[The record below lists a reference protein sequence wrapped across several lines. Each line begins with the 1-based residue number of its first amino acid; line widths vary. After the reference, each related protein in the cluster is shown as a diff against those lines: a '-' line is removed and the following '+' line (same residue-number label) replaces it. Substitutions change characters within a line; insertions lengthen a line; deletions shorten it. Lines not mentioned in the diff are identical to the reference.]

1 MKPMRRKRQLLN
13 NSDITTVLR
22 VGTSGVLALLGEDG
36 YPYAIPLSYVYDE
49 DRNRIYVHGAN
60 EGYKLDCIK
69 HHDKVS
75 FCVVNKDEPIINRF
89 DTMFRSVIAF
99 GKIRIIDDESEKRHA
114 LTLLGEKFS
123 IPDNPE
129 LNAYIERAWNKV
141 TVISLDIEYITGKE
155 SIELVIEK
163 NK

>member
-1 MKPMRRKRQLLN
+1 MKTN
-13 NSDITTVLR
+13 NL
-22 VGTSGVLALLGEDG
+22 
-36 YPYAIPLSYVYDE
+36 YAVPLSYVYDE
-49 DRNRIYVHGAN
+49 DCNRIYVHGAN

-69 HHDKVS
+69 HHNKAS

-99 GKIRIIDDESEKRHA
+99 CKIRVIEDENEKRHA

-129 LNAYIERAWNKV
+129 LYAYIERVWNKV
-141 TVISLDIEYITGKE
+141 TAISLDIEHITGKE